1 MSVSRQEDHLA
12 TSCRLLLVS
21 NQVPKRWYLGAGERD
36 ETQGSLGLLMSGL
49 REQGNRISSRT

>member
-21 NQVPKRWYLGAGERD
+21 NQIPQVVVLGGR
-36 ETQGSLGLLMSGL
+36 GKG
-49 REQGNRISSRT
+49 

>member
-36 ETQGSLGLLMSGL
+36 ETQGSLGLP
-49 REQGNRISSRT
+49 